1 MRISS
6 FNLPPVEA
14 LKITRYIKLITDL
27 GEHDSVIPE
36 ICGGCELHTPPPQAC
51 LQHDS
56 EMWREPEF
64 DVGPRSCSSKTGM
77 TLII

>member
-51 LQHDS
+51 PCNMIQKCG
-56 EMWREPEF
+56 ENQ
-64 DVGPRSCSSKTGM
+64 SSMLGLAPAPAKLG
-77 TLII
+77 